1 MDIDKDIFN
10 LIEEQANI
18 YKDKLAIIDDNI
30 NVKLTY
36 SELEKKSYEYGNYL
50 LNMGLK
56 KGDKVIIFV
65 QMNV

>member
-36 SELEKKSYEYGNYL
+36 SELEKKTYEYGNY
-50 LNMGLK
+50 
-56 KGDKVIIFV
+56 
-65 QMNV
+65 